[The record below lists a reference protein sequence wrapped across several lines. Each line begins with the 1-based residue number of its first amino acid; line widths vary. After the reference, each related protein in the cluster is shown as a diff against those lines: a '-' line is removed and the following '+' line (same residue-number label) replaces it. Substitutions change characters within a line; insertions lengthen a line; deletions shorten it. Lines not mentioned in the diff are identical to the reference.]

1 MFYPINAHI
10 EPTFGCNN
18 KCDFCYQIVLEKKQ
32 YDYMTIETAES
43 ISKAFDNK
51 LRVIKFALRGEPL
64 LNPELNQIVNIL
76 HKNNPD
82 TVLLSYTNGKLLT
95 HKKIEELFTNGLN
108 YIYVNAYNNTFKEYR
123 KKYEN
128 YDIRMS
134 LRFGWILTILIYFLQ
149 THLKQLYPHFS
160 DLILPLLLK

>member
-149 THLKQLYPHFS
+149 THLKQLYPHFR
-160 DLILPLLLK
+160 I

>member
-1 MFYPINAHI
+1 M
-10 EPTFGCNN
+10 
-18 KCDFCYQIVLEKKQ
+18 
-32 YDYMTIETAES
+32 
-43 ISKAFDNK
+43 
-51 LRVIKFALRGEPL
+51 EPL

-160 DLILPLLLK
+160 DLILPLLLKQY

>member
-1 MFYPINAHI
+1 
-10 EPTFGCNN
+10 
-18 KCDFCYQIVLEKKQ
+18 
-32 YDYMTIETAES
+32 MTIETAES

-95 HKKIEELFTNGLN
+95 HKKN
-108 YIYVNAYNNTFKEYR
+108 
-123 KKYEN
+123 
-128 YDIRMS
+128 
-134 LRFGWILTILIYFLQ
+134 
-149 THLKQLYPHFS
+149 
-160 DLILPLLLK
+160 